1 MNFKSIINNPTP
13 YFLVAS
19 FQTYLIYHIYTKMC
33 QVDQMRHMMDKI
45 YTEQL
50 NLKSNPNFSLLRD
63 VSTNT
68 LLTDTDELCLK
79 NINLPSPTNK
89 DEPCIEGT
97 KTPSPNNDDIP
108 DTSFFSL
115 GNYLNKK

>member
-50 NLKSNPNFSLLRD
+50 NLKSNPKFTLSHD

-68 LLTDTDELCLK
+68 LQTD
-79 NINLPSPTNK
+79 INNSIVEVTHSTSPQ
-89 DEPCIEGT
+89 
-97 KTPSPNNDDIP
+97 NNDEIP
-108 DTSFFSL
+108 HTSFFSL
-115 GNYLNKK
+115 GNYLNNYEKK